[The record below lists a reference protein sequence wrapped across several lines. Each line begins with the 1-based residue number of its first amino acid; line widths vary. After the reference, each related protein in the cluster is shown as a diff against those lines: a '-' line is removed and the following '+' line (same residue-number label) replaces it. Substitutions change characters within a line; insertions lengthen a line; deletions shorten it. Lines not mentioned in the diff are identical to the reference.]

1 MCFLARRRNKRSNRK
16 RRRRLKF
23 MLAAS
28 VNVRQVDVAILV
40 QRHFRFWP
48 QMVDDGQ
55 EIRNRKYDKQ

>member
-1 MCFLARRRNKRSNRK
+1 
-16 RRRRLKF
+16 